1 MYTGLNII
9 KTYDFLM
16 GIEDQSIESIT
27 LRNKEQKVE
36 NIKNSNISLIQDS
49 NIENVEIKQ
58 ELSSKEHRE
67 LPINKPLNILTF
79 VGNLFYNI
87 IGLKK
92 SIIILGPSLVVF
104 GGFRIINNGYET
116 IQIISLFMLMIIFG
130 IIFSVVFFYDKRTC
144 KNCNKKFNMYEIRKL
159 FLDEY
164 DYKNKRFFKT
174 QQIFKCQSCGYEDI
188 QNETEETI
196 LSN

>member
-1 MYTGLNII
+1 
-9 KTYDFLM
+9 M

-67 LPINKPLNILTF
+67 LPINIPLNILTF
-79 VGNLFYNI
+79 VGNLFYNT

-92 SIIILGPSLVVF
+92 SIIIWGSSLVVF
-104 GGFRIINNGYET
+104 GGFSIINNGYGT
-116 IQIISLFMLMIIFG
+116 IQIISLFIILIILG
-130 IIFSVVFFYDKRTC
+130 IVFSVVSLYNKRTC
-144 KNCNKKFNMYEIRKL
+144 KNCNKKFNMYEKGKL

-164 DYKNKRFFKT
+164 DYKNKRFLKT